1 MREDCYTWTLNK
13 FDLNA
18 RFKIF
23 YNMYEALEELGNG
36 VCVLFDMTKHWTIP
50 IDFKTVLLYVS
61 ILRLYSGDNY
71 KQLLSFLSSPE
82 HNAIKVSYF
91 DWSLSVYM
99 V

>member
-1 MREDCYTWTLNK
+1 
-13 FDLNA
+13 
-18 RFKIF
+18 
-23 YNMYEALEELGNG
+23 MYEALEELGNG